1 MEMDKMD
8 VYANIIS
15 DIVNR
20 TNGEWDRMSYLD
32 KIMTVTIMKQ
42 VKKEV
47 DRYMT
52 EQYPI
57 LKMWASLNVDDIVL
71 QETEP
76 DLTRFRDNNIFNE
89 RFTRL

>member
-1 MEMDKMD
+1 MDNKMD
-8 VYANIIS
+8 MYSNIMD
-15 DIVNR
+15 DICNR

-32 KIMTVTIMKQ
+32 KVMTVTVLKEVKQ
-42 VKKEV
+42 DV

-76 DLTRFRDNNIFNE
+76 DLSRFRDNNIFNE
-89 RFTRL
+89 RFTRF